1 MATLDETNIFGLT
14 PNQPEKKDDSL
25 SRLGISE
32 SGYLN
37 RLAQIQNMRLA
48 EQEGVAEVRSARG
61 AEKKVLRDQYLADLR
76 EAAKDPTQEKRDTA
90 LESFFETPFPFQMGQ
105 YVFDPTG
112 VPTDISEFDYA
123 SRKLEEEF
131 EKDPLTFAFNPAT
144 MGYEPMYTPKQREYT
159 NQRNLALLGIPPG
172 IGGIAGIFK
181 SMLGF
186 PARALRTGKT
196 MDGQGGGIGGLSK
209 EEFIQKE
216 IETKARDGA
225 FFSPLNK
232 YLITKAP
239 KNLKGQAL
247 LDHIVANQS
256 KGGYKL
262 DEIKLTGVDQY
273 LVENPQANTQEL
285 IDYASQN
292 KPKVFSKVFGDAES
306 MDEIFLP
313 SVADPLDP
321 LDMTDHSLVRS
332 ADILEDLKKGDE
344 DIFDSPNDVND
355 PNLDWASVYYNAYAN
370 QRISKEGYERLMN
383 KIGVSKP
390 GILPVKTNLP
400 ADVNNLYLIDR
411 RQGMFEDLAD
421 EMSMK
426 DFFDDP
432 YKLIEL
438 DEGVG
443 LDLKAYGNDSVGYAL
458 IKDGQKL
465 DLEREIYTEGEA
477 LNQMRRIVDDEGV
490 LDGLDGIA
498 KYKSYILNEKMPH
511 VGGTDYQEIQLNM
524 PILDDRGFRIFDDG
538 HYEADFEIGTLAKID
553 SKLADGTDTMHI
565 PEFQSDVHQKG
576 AGRGYDTPK
585 DKKYYD
591 EVKIPQLAKDFEA
604 QAKKIL
610 GFDDREFEQL
620 KKSLD
625 AGELLDSPQ
634 SAIYKKI
641 SDQIKDIAGGVTPST
656 WDEYSRA
663 INTRNNLTPNYPHKD
678 FVPFVV
684 KHMVAKAIK
693 EGKDTISFPTSTSIL
708 ERTKTQPRK
717 VGNIEVAQISPP
729 TDIDKQIYDLSRN
742 TEKLE
747 YQAVG
752 EFGKDFNQYFDDL
765 DSFVEVIVDLK
776 NMDNQ
781 LKQYPN
787 VDFSNAN
794 TRREYV
800 DFEIDFYRDTLDDE
814 VYNVEKLEQFARD
827 YEKKLNELGYEVVER
842 PDVTASPRLQEI
854 YDEYGDVASGSQ
866 LRRMEVDA
874 MQETQPLTAKAYERG
889 YDGKEF
895 NDLLYNKNTDT
906 FITAKNLQNDARS
919 KVVSQGEFV
928 INDPSLV
935 DIDGAGIKSY
945 PTYSSIERTFGSS
958 VAKQIRK
965 LAEEGKIPQSFDSYF
980 YDLADGNRGFNTTR
994 LVEKFE
1000 NSLPYSFDVNKEI
1013 GGEKFITDYDK
1024 KLPSAL
1030 EKIAKDYGGKFEKG
1044 SLDAETVYGSKLDLE
1059 GEDVN
1064 EFMPAKRLEVNILRI
1079 TPEMK
1084 KKVLEEG
1091 MPQMYKGGI
1100 VNKVKSMDKP
1110 IQGNRREI

>member
-1 MATLDETNIFGLT
+1 MATIDETNIFAPQDPDTGQTYQLF
-14 PNQPEKKDDSL
+14 NVDAIKQKQ
-25 SRLGISE
+25 
-32 SGYLN
+32 
-37 RLAQIQNMRLA
+37 AQTK
-48 EQEGVAEVRSARG
+48 EQYNTVKEQIKAGNLDQAYEGFTQLPFA
-61 AEKKVLRDQYLADLR
+61 DQMLLYIN
-76 EAAKDPTQEKRDTA
+76 P
-90 LESFFETPFPFQMGQ
+90 
-105 YVFDPTG
+105 VTG
-112 VPTDISEFDYA
+112 VPLESYEVVKFGAEAQPRLKTFKEFGFDMLDPRKKLFGGVLPSPVTVGDKGSAFMSGLAGLGVLGGAFDLANIPKAIISPFV
-123 SRKLEEEF
+123 RKA
-131 EKDPLTFAFNPAT
+131 PL
-144 MGYEPMYTPKQREYT
+144 YSKQE
-159 NQRNLALLGIPPG
+159 G
-172 IGGIAGIFK
+172 
-181 SMLGF
+181 
-186 PARALRTGKT
+186 TG
-196 MDGQGGGIGGLSK
+196 GGGIGGLSK
-209 EEFIQKE
+209 QEFQKQE

-292 KPKVFSKVFGDAES
+292 KPKVFSKVLGDAES

-313 SVADPLDP
+313 SVAEPLDP
-321 LDMTDHSLVRS
+321 IDMTDHSLLKS
-332 ADILEDLKKGDE
+332 ADILEDLKAGDE
-344 DIFDSPNDVND
+344 DIFDSLDDVND
-355 PNLDWASVYYNAYAN
+355 PNLDWASVYYNAFSN
-370 QRISKEGYERLMN
+370 DR
-383 KIGVSKP
+383 
-390 GILPVKTNLP
+390 
-400 ADVNNLYLIDR
+400 IDR
-411 RQGMFEDLAD
+411 GAYDNLMAKYNEPNFDQLSLDYKLQDLAD

-426 DFFDDP
+426 QFYENP
-432 YKLIEL
+432 YKLIQL

-443 LDLKAYGNDSVGYAL
+443 LDLKAYGNDEVGYAL
-458 IKDGQKL
+458 IQDGQKL
-465 DLEREIYTEGEA
+465 DLGDTIIRTEGEA
-477 LNQMRRIVDDEGV
+477 QNQMRGIVDSLGLLDD
-490 LDGLDGIA
+490 LDGTA

-524 PILDDRGFRIFDDG
+524 PILDDRGFKIFDDG

-620 KKSLD
+620 KKSLNS
-625 AGELLDSPQ
+625 GELLDSPQ

-656 WDEYSRA
+656 YDEYARA

-708 ERTKTQPRK
+708 ERTNTRPRK
-717 VGNIEVAQISPP
+717 VGNIEVAQVSAP

-742 TEKLE
+742 TTELE
-747 YQAVG
+747 YQAVNAYG
-752 EFGKDFNQYFDDL
+752 TDFPAYFGDL
-765 DSFVEVIVDLK
+765 DGVVEHIVDLK

-787 VDFSNAN
+787 VDFSTPN

-800 DFEIDFYRDTLDDE
+800 DFEIDLYRDTLDDPE
-814 VYNVEKLEQFARD
+814 FNAERLDQFARD

-854 YDEYGDVASGSQ
+854 YDEYNDVASGSQ

-935 DIDGAGIKSY
+935 DTDGAGIKSY

-958 VAKQIRK
+958 VANQIRK
-965 LAEEGKIPQSFDSYF
+965 LADEGKIPQSYNSNF
-980 YDLADGNRGFNTTR
+980 YNLI
-994 LVEKFE
+994 
-1000 NSLPYSFDVNKEI
+1000 LP
-1013 GGEKFITDYDK
+1013 K
-1024 KLPSAL
+1024 KH
-1030 EKIAKDYGGKFEKG
+1030 KHFQIF
-1044 SLDAETVYGSKLDLE
+1044 
-1059 GEDVN
+1059 
-1064 EFMPAKRLEVNILRI
+1064 
-1079 TPEMK
+1079 
-1084 KKVLEEG
+1084 
-1091 MPQMYKGGI
+1091 
-1100 VNKVKSMDKP
+1100 
-1110 IQGNRREI
+1110 

>member
-1 MATLDETNIFGLT
+1 MATLDETNIFGL
-14 PNQPEKKDDSL
+14 PLKRQYGLEPEQKAPISEAEQASRQEYEQLIGSDN
-25 SRLGISE
+25 RLGLTFEGFLKAKERKKVSDQ
-32 SGYLN
+32 
-37 RLAQIQNMRLA
+37 RKAVAQALA
-48 EQEGVAEVRSARG
+48 EGDTTKAYEGFTELPMVTDQLPAYMTPVLG
-61 AEKKVLRDQYLADLR
+61 NIIDEKERRYFGEKAGRQF
-76 EAAKDPTQEKRDTA
+76 KDPRDIE
-90 LESFFETPFPFQMGQ
+90 LEMLMASDPRDVKQ
-105 YVFDPTG
+105 YTEQDPVAGAMSTLAG
-112 VPTDISEFDYA
+112 A
-123 SRKLEEEF
+123 SSL
-131 EKDPLTFAFNPAT
+131 
-144 MGYEPMYTPKQREYT
+144 
-159 NQRNLALLGIPPG
+159 IG
-172 IGGIAGIFK
+172 IGEGPSLVKAGI
-181 SMLGF
+181 MGMF
-186 PARALRTGKT
+186 PSLRKGMTAKT

-209 EEFIQKE
+209 EEFMQKE

-239 KNLKGQAL
+239 KNLKGKAL

-292 KPKVFSKVFGDAES
+292 KPKVFSRVLGDTKD
-306 MDEIFLP
+306 MGEIFLP
-313 SVADPLDP
+313 TRPQSIDP
-321 LDMTDHSLVRS
+321 LDMTDHSIARADDISSDLQDRS
-332 ADILEDLKKGDE
+332 YELDMDSVLAKFTRMKDDGVITQDQLDE
-344 DIFDSPNDVND
+344 V
-355 PNLDWASVYYNAYAN
+355 VTNATN
-370 QRISKEGYERLMN
+370 QKEYT
-383 KIGVSKP
+383 P
-390 GILPVKTNLP
+390 FP
-400 ADVNNLYLIDR
+400 ADY
-411 RQGMFEDLAD
+411 LAD
-421 EMSMK
+421 DEIEALAEQISRE

-443 LDLKAYGNDSVGYAL
+443 MELYAYGNDNVGYTL
-458 IKDGQKL
+458 VQDGNKI
-465 DLEREIYTEGEA
+465 DLERGIYTEGEA
-477 LNQMRRIVDDEGV
+477 QNQMRRIVDNEGLLGD
-490 LDGLDGIA
+490 LDGTA

-553 SKLADGTDTMHI
+553 SKLDDGTDTMHI

-591 EVKIPQLAKDFEA
+591 EVKIPQLAKDFES

-625 AGELLDSPQ
+625 SGELLDSPQ

-656 WDEYSRA
+656 WDEYARA

-684 KHMVAKAIK
+684 KQMVAKAIK

-708 ERTKTQPRK
+708 ERTNTIPRK
-717 VGNIEVAQISPP
+717 VGNIEVAQVSAP
-729 TDIDKQIYDLSRN
+729 TEIDKKIYDLSRN

-800 DFEIDFYRDTLDDE
+800 DFEIDLYRDTLDDE

-842 PDVTASPRLQEI
+842 PDAIASPELVKVNN
-854 YDEYGDVASGSQ
+854 EYGEVANKRQ
-866 LRRMEVDA
+866 LRNMEAYA
-874 MQETQPLTAKAYERG
+874 MQETQPLTSKAYERG
-889 YDGKEF
+889 IEDEDF
-895 NDLLYNKNTDT
+895 NHLLYNKNTDT

-935 DIDGAGIKSY
+935 DVDGAGIKSY

-965 LAEEGKIPQSFDSYF
+965 LADEGKIPQSYDSYF
-980 YDLADGNRGFNTTR
+980 FDLADGNRGFNSIR
-994 LVEKFE
+994 LGEEFEK
-1000 NSLPYSFDVNKEI
+1000 SLPYSLDVNKEM

-1044 SLDAETVYGSKLDLE
+1044 SLDGKAVYGKYDPTAFGADSL
-1059 GEDVN
+1059 
-1064 EFMPAKRLEVNILRI
+1064 PIKRLEVNILRI

-1110 IQGNRREI
+1110 IQGNTREM

>member
-1 MATLDETNIFGLT
+1 MLDPSKRLFGGVLPSPIKFEDEGSALMSGLAGLGLAGGVFDLANI
-14 PNQPEKKDDSL
+14 PKAI
-25 SRLGISE
+25 ISPF
-32 SGYLN
+32 
-37 RLAQIQNMRLA
+37 
-48 EQEGVAEVRSARG
+48 VRKAPLYSAR
-61 AEKKVLRDQYLADLR
+61 AE
-76 EAAKDPTQEKRDTA
+76 
-90 LESFFETPFPFQMGQ
+90 G
-105 YVFDPTG
+105 TG
-112 VPTDISEFDYA
+112 
-123 SRKLEEEF
+123 
-131 EKDPLTFAFNPAT
+131 
-144 MGYEPMYTPKQREYT
+144 
-159 NQRNLALLGIPPG
+159 
-172 IGGIAGIFK
+172 
-181 SMLGF
+181 
-186 PARALRTGKT
+186 
-196 MDGQGGGIGGLSK
+196 GGGIGGLSK
-209 EEFIQKE
+209 EEFMQKE

-239 KNLKGQAL
+239 KNLKGKAL

-292 KPKVFSKVFGDAES
+292 KPKVFSKVLGDAEA

-313 SVADPLDP
+313 SVADPIDP
-321 LDMTDHSLVRS
+321 ISMTDHSIFR
-332 ADILEDLKKGDE
+332 ADDISSDLKDRSYEMDMDSVLAKFTRMKDDGAITQDQLDE
-344 DIFDSPNDVND
+344 V
-355 PNLDWASVYYNAYAN
+355 VTNATN
-370 QRISKEGYERLMN
+370 QKEYT
-383 KIGVSKP
+383 P
-390 GILPVKTNLP
+390 FP
-400 ADVNNLYLIDR
+400 ADY
-411 RQGMFEDLAD
+411 LAD
-421 EMSMK
+421 DEIEALAEQISREE
-426 DFFDDP
+426 FFDDP

-443 LDLKAYGNDSVGYAL
+443 LDLKAYGNDEVGYAL
-458 IKDGQKL
+458 IQDGKKL
-465 DLEREIYTEGEA
+465 DLGDTIIRTEGEA
-477 LNQMRRIVDDEGV
+477 QNQMRRIVDDMGLLGD
-490 LDGLDGIA
+490 LDGTA
-498 KYKSYILNEKMPH
+498 KYKSYILNENMPH

-553 SKLADGTDTMHI
+553 SKLDDGTDTMHI

-576 AGRGYDTPK
+576 ASRGYDTPK

-591 EVKIPQLAKDFEA
+591 EVLIPQLAEDFEA

-641 SDQIKDIAGGVTPST
+641 SDKIKDIAGGVTPST
-656 WDEYSRA
+656 YDEYARA
-663 INTRNNLTPNYPHKD
+663 INTRNSLTPNYPHKD

-684 KHMVAKAIK
+684 KQVVAKAIK

-708 ERTKTQPRK
+708 ERTKTRPRK
-717 VGNIEVAQISPP
+717 VGNIEVAQVSAP
-729 TDIDKQIYDLSRN
+729 TDIDKQVYDLSRN
-742 TEKLE
+742 TGNLE
-747 YQAVG
+747 YKAVG
-752 EFGKDFNQYFDDL
+752 IYGQDFDQYFGNL
-765 DSFVEVIVDLK
+765 EGVVEHIVDLK

-787 VDFSNAN
+787 VDFRTAN

-800 DFEIDFYRDTLDDE
+800 DFEIDLYRDTLDDPM
-814 VYNVEKLEQFARD
+814 YNVEGLDRFARD

-874 MQETQPLTAKAYERG
+874 MQETQPLTAKALERG
-889 YDGKEF
+889 IKDKDFG
-895 NDLLYNKNTDT
+895 NLLYNKNTDT
-906 FITAKNLQNDARS
+906 FITAKNLQNDVRS

-928 INDPSLV
+928 INDPSMLDV
-935 DIDGAGIKSY
+935 GGVGIKSY

-958 VAKQIRK
+958 VANQIRK
-965 LAEEGKIPQSFDSYF
+965 LVDEGKIPQSYNSNF
-980 YDLADGNRGFNTTR
+980 YDLAEGHRNYNSPV
-994 LVEKFE
+994 LVETFE
-1000 NSLPYSFDVNKEI
+1000 NSMPYSLNVNKEM

-1030 EKIAKDYGGKFEKG
+1030 EKIANKYGGKFEKG
-1044 SLDAETVYGSKLDLE
+1044 SLDAEAVYGRKLNLE
-1059 GEDVN
+1059 DELVH

-1100 VNKVKSMDKP
+1100 VRKSQSMDKP
-1110 IQGNRREI
+1110 IAGNTRYV